1 MGVGSEPFHS
11 LEAVLA
17 RLDSNCTGR
26 LGAAARLV
34 TPRRGRCQAEE
45 VHWHDEDPFRTAS
58 TVKVAI
64 FAAVLAQVAL
74 GRLDLGRRVP
84 LSAVDQAGGSGV
96 LSVMQPG
103 LDPTVG
109 DLCTLMVVI
118 SDNTATNML
127 IDLLGGVD
135 PVNRVV
141 RGLGFDD
148 ITLHRKLPY
157 PPPPLVAGVRPPLTK
172 DPGSFAT
179 ATPAALLRLMSAVR
193 AGKVVD
199 EGSSDLIFSTLGHQQ
214 YHSGVPRAFLGIS
227 EPGQAPDEWPAV
239 ASKTG
244 SVPGCRAEVGVV
256 SLPDGSEFAYAVM
269 ADDLADTTMSA
280 LSEGEELLGR
290 VGAAMLRHWWPGPR
304 PVPLRPG
311 WP

>member
-1 MGVGSEPFHS
+1 
-11 LEAVLA
+11 LETVLA
-17 RLDSNCTGR
+17 RLDASCTGR
-26 LGAAARLV
+26 LGVTARLI
-34 TPRRGRCQAEE
+34 TPKKGAPQAEE
-45 VHWHDEDPFRTAS
+45 VHWHEQEQFRTAS

-64 FAAVLAQVAL
+64 FAAVLSEASL

-84 LSAVDQAGGSGV
+84 LSAADQAGGSGV

-103 LDPTVG
+103 LEPTVG
-109 DLCTLMVVI
+109 DLCTLIIVI

-135 PVNRVV
+135 SVNRAI
-141 RGLGFDD
+141 RRLGFSD

-179 ATPAALLRLMSAVR
+179 ATPAALLRLVSAVR

-199 EGSSDLIFSTLGHQQ
+199 GSSSDLIFSTLVHQQ
-214 YHSGVPRAFLGIS
+214 YHSGIPRAFLGLA

-244 SVPGCRAEVGVV
+244 SVPGCRTEVGVV

-280 LSEGEELLGR
+280 LSEGDELLGR
-290 VGAAMLRHWWPGPR
+290 VGAALLRHWWPGPR